1 VNVIAF
7 GLAVVFGMMLAEL
20 NLSRRHERWL
30 LGQGAVV
37 PDGDVYWAIS
47 LLYPAA
53 FLAMGLEGLWRVA
66 TQVGS
71 DAGTRGPSWAVSG
84 LVLFAASKLLKYWA
98 VRALGP
104 RWTFRVMVVPGWP
117 PVTTGPYRYITHPN
131 YVAVIGEL
139 VGAAM
144 MFGAVMTSPV
154 AIAAFGLA
162 LAARIRFE
170 TGVLRRYSSQ
180 NTREFER

>member
-37 PDGDVYWAIS
+37 PDGDVYWAIA
-47 LLYPAA
+47 LLYPTA
-53 FLAMGLEGLWRVA
+53 FLVMGLEGLWRVA
-66 TQVGS
+66 AEAGS
-71 DAGTRGPSWAVSG
+71 DAGTRDPSWAASG

-104 RWTFRVMVVPGWP
+104 RWTFRVMVVPGWR
-117 PVTTGPYRYITHPN
+117 PVTTGPYRYVAHPN
-131 YVAVIGEL
+131 YVAVVGEL

-144 MFGAVMTSPV
+144 MFGAIVTGPV
-154 AIAAFGLA
+154 AIVAFGLA

-170 TGVLRRYSSQ
+170 TGVLRKYSSQ
-180 NTREFER
+180 HTPEFER